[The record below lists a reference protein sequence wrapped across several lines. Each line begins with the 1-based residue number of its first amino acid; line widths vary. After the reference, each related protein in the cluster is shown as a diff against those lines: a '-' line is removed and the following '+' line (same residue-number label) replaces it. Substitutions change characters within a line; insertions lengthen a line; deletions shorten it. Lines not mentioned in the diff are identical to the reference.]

1 MKVAYQAA
9 YVQISCILFI
19 WGRGQN
25 HLKTYMKLPLRY
37 QMLWYKKM
45 YDRWA
50 ILSTAILEMLECWV
64 KWTSE

>member
-1 MKVAYQAA
+1 
-9 YVQISCILFI
+9 
-19 WGRGQN
+19 
-25 HLKTYMKLPLRY
+25 
-37 QMLWYKKM
+37 MLWYKKM